1 MGNRFENRYVSAL
14 ATISSKNA
22 NGLLLTNRH
31 DIRWCCGFT
40 GSNGILLVL
49 VDRRIFITDGRYSI
63 QAKEEVVGAEII
75 IADFDLVAELARFP
89 VERLIIQAD
98 HVTAKYVEQLG
109 ELLPETALLLE
120 ARLLE
125 RDRAS
130 KQTFEIQCIG
140 AALQIS
146 ETVIASLRGF
156 VERGISEQ
164 ELAAEIDYR
173 QRRAGAD
180 GISFDTIVA
189 FGANSALPHARPS
202 ARRLAP
208 NEPILIDTGCIV
220 EGYASDITRN
230 IYFGEPTSAY
240 MSVFDVVDK
249 AVQAALMTAQS
260 GIPAS
265 DLDRSAREVI
275 SGAGFGTNFTH
286 SLGHGV
292 GLDVHEWPRISARS
306 DETLPNNAVITIEPG
321 IYLANEFG
329 IRIEELVV
337 LGSGGCQRMNG
348 LSRDLIIVG
357 E

>member
-22 NGLLLTNRH
+22 NALLLTNRH

-40 GSNGILLVL
+40 GSNGMLLVL

-75 IADFDLVAELARFP
+75 IADSDLATELVRFP

-98 HVTAKYVEQLG
+98 HVTANYAERLG
-109 ELLPETALLLE
+109 ELLPETELLLE
-120 ARLLE
+120 AGLLE
-125 RDRAS
+125 LDRAS
-130 KQTFEIQCIG
+130 KQTFEIECIG

-146 ETVIASLRGF
+146 ETVIASVPEF
-156 VERGISEQ
+156 VARGISEKQ
-164 ELAAEIDYR
+164 FAAEIDYR

-189 FGANSALPHARPS
+189 FGTNSALPHARPS
-202 ARRLAP
+202 ARRLEP

-220 EGYASDITRN
+220 NGYASDITRN
-230 IYFGEPTSAY
+230 IFFGEPTSAY
-240 MSVFDVVDK
+240 MALFDVVEK
-249 AVQAALMTAQS
+249 AVQAALVTARS
-260 GIPAS
+260 GIAAS
-265 DLDRSAREVI
+265 ELDRAAREVI
-275 SGAGFGTNFTH
+275 SEAGYGTYFMH

-292 GLDVHEWPRISARS
+292 GLNVHEWPRISARS
-306 DETLPNNAVITIEPG
+306 EETLPNNAVVTIEPG
-321 IYLANEFG
+321 IYLANQFG

-337 LGSGGCQRMNG
+337 LGRAGCQRMNG
-348 LSRDLIIVG
+348 LSRDLMIVG